1 MHQKII
7 WDIKRYFM
15 ISWDGKYVTGYF
27 QMMLLVP
34 SSKLQAPAVII
45 VSAAFALLSLVLC
58 FYCVLLLCC
67 LQYTWHLLINGTVSY
82 WLLSFVPCCVIASVP
97 PRVLWELPFCRRVL
111 GVQNAKHRACNHHS
125 AKCNTKSV
133 TGSTKHSNLL
143 LPAYAL
149 ALSSL
154 KLFKPHCH
162 CSWTGPRS

>member
-1 MHQKII
+1 MHQKTI
-7 WDIKRYFM
+7 WVIKRYFM
-15 ISWDGKYVTGYF
+15 ISWDGIVCYRIF
-27 QMMLLVP
+27 SDDA

-45 VSAAFALLSLVLC
+45 VSVAFALFSLVLY

-67 LQYTWHLLINGTVSY
+67 LQYTCSLLINGTVSY

-133 TGSTKHSNLL
+133 TGSTKHSNLFPPCL
-143 LPAYAL
+143 WLGSQFSQAL
-149 ALSSL
+149 
-154 KLFKPHCH
+154 
-162 CSWTGPRS
+162 

>member
-1 MHQKII
+1 
-7 WDIKRYFM
+7 
-15 ISWDGKYVTGYF
+15 
-27 QMMLLVP
+27 MMLLVLLP
-34 SSKLQAPAVII
+34 SCKH
-45 VSAAFALLSLVLC
+45 LLSLFFPPPLLLFSLVLC

-67 LQYTWHLLINGTVSY
+67 PQYTWHLLINVSY
-82 WLLSFVPCCVIASVP
+82 WFLSFVPCCVIASVP

-133 TGSTKHSNLL
+133 TGSTKHSNLP

-154 KLFKPHCH
+154 QLFKPHCN
-162 CSWTGPRS
+162 CS